1 VVLKVVGIR
10 VQDPAHPR
18 HFSTTE
24 CGDIGGMRG
33 SEPHAFRTWVQE
45 VHIRDDA
52 GGHSNCVPTRRC
64 KMSAIFM
71 TAKAMFER
79 LYLIPGLVPICALC
93 HHALGAHTPTA
104 HALAISRILYNFF
117 PKWPLNII
125 SASFIKLSGPMRG
138 YRDWAR
144 LLGESC
150 LTKKMRD
157 QDRRVI
163 RNQEIVAE
171 RASGT
176 WAPRA

>member
-117 PKWPLNII
+117 PKWPLNYHLSII
-125 SASFIKLSGPMRG
+125 HQVIWPNARVPGLGQITWRIVLDQKNEGPG
-138 YRDWAR
+138 
-144 LLGESC
+144 SPC
-150 LTKKMRD
+150 NQKS
-157 QDRRVI
+157 
-163 RNQEIVAE
+163 RNS
-171 RASGT
+171 R
-176 WAPRA
+176 